1 MLLRKSTIAFPG
13 LGIGEFEVDSV
24 AFSIGS
30 VDIAWYAL
38 IIVTGIIA
46 AVAYIIYRSGHIGVR
61 SEDIIDAA
69 IFVVPAGIIGARLYY
84 VLTSLDNYDTF
95 MDVINIRN
103 GGIAIYGAIIGG
115 ALAVIGWCKVKKINF
130 FAIAD
135 CISPGLILAQSIGRW
150 GNFMNGE
157 AFGSATDIF
166 CRIQLKNGNT
176 LSIFQTF
183 DAVCVHPT
191 FLYESLWNILGFA
204 LINIFYKKKQ
214 YDGQVF
220 LAVFGWYGLGRMF
233 IEGLRTD
240 SLWIGPFRISQV
252 LAGLIFISC
261 LAILIYLAVKPPKKE
276 FFKYTSKYEKA
287 ALLKTAKKAQ
297 SQEASENAP
306 ANSKEEVT
314 DTAVS
319 IEEVQN
325 ENNKE

>member
-1 MLLRKSTIAFPG
+1 MLDKL
-13 LGIGEFEVDSV
+13 LHY
-24 AFSIGS
+24 FSY
-30 VDIAWYAL
+30 DIAWYAL

-166 CRIQLKNGNT
+166 CRMQLKNGNT

-287 ALLKTAKKAQ
+287 ALLKKAKKAQ
-297 SQEASENAP
+297 SQEVSENAP
-306 ANSKEEVT
+306 ANSKEEVA

-325 ENNKE
+325 DNNQE

>member
-166 CRIQLKNGNT
+166 CRMQLKNGNT